1 MIAVFPCC
9 KIGHVP
15 SQSPGNCI
23 NAIRKIV
30 DYECRKF
37 ITAEASRDV
46 RIAKCALEHFRDS
59 DESPVTFLMAEFII
73 YLLQIIQIG
82 VEDEKIVF
90 QSASTFHVLATV
102 NQKSSAVIKTGEFIA
117 EGHARKFHV

>member
-1 MIAVFPCC
+1 MLPCC
-9 KIGHVP
+9 KISHVP

-23 NAIRKIV
+23 DAIRKIV

-37 ITAEASRDV
+37 ITAESSRNV
-46 RIAKCALEHFRDS
+46 GIAKCALEHFRDS
-59 DESPVTFLMAEFII
+59 DERPIPFLMPELII

-90 QSASTFHVLATV
+90 QSASTLHVLATV
-102 NQKSSAVIKTGEFIA
+102 NQEPSTVIKTGKFIA
-117 EGHARKFHV
+117 ESHAR

>member
-9 KIGHVP
+9 KIGHVS

-23 NAIRKIV
+23 DAIRKIV

-46 RIAKCALEHFRDS
+46 GVAKCALEHFRDS
-59 DESPVTFLMAEFII
+59 HQRPIPFLMPELII

-90 QSASTFHVLATV
+90 QSASTLHIFAAMDQEPATV
-102 NQKSSAVIKTGEFIA
+102 VKTGKFIA
-117 EGHARKFHV
+117 